1 MSDERAIDRNDPF
14 PKLTPGA
21 ITGVERIQ
29 GDGAAMRVEPGEAAH
44 EAGAVVIHYAEGSLR
59 VEELACGALRLQAS
73 VAGAEPAD
81 SFAIA
86 GEPESVAV
94 EVSREAGDSGD
105 GGRAGGGRGDVR
117 RAGGGGRGGGQPAA
131 AGGGAGPLAG
141 GNTGRHGDDGVDPG
155 RPGAAAGVHIRG
167 ERFVVD
173 VTGAGIFV
181 AAADDGRALY
191 STAGAPF
198 YYSRS
203 RIGAAVRLDPSDRI
217 YGLGERMGYLD
228 KRGRRYINWNN
239 DNPFIRETTDPLYQ
253 SIPMWLRV
261 TPPGDDADRLSGGA
275 GRGAPGGSSA
285 PPGSRESAAVDRPDA
300 PPATATGA
308 PTAAGVFIDYPGAC
322 WLDADSSDENIFRM
336 HHTEGAATIYIVPG
350 PRIDDVVA
358 QYTALTGRM
367 PMPPKWALGFH
378 QSRYSYTSAACAEE
392 VAGEFRARDIPCDA
406 VYLDI
411 HYMDGYR
418 VFTWDR
424 DAFPDPPGM
433 LDRLR
438 DRGIRVVTIV
448 DPGVKAD
455 PDYHVYRDGVRDD
468 VFARR
473 STGEIYHGAV
483 WPGTAAFPDFTCER
497 TRTFW
502 ARGHEAL
509 LGAGV
514 SGIWNDMNEP
524 ADFTG
529 TDADRIGFGPPLDL
543 MLDRDGDRRPLTAY
557 HNAYANEMARATREA
572 FAEFLPEERPFV
584 LTRAGYAGIQRH
596 AAVWNGDVDSSW
608 HHLAQSIPMFL
619 NMGLSGVPF
628 LGTDIGGFQFNATAE
643 LYVRWLQYAVF
654 TPYMRAH
661 TALGTDDHEP
671 WAFGKEAE
679 EIARE
684 SINLRYRL
692 LPYVYSVFREAAGSG
707 RPVMRTLAS
716 AFPGDARAYGIS
728 DQFLFGPS
736 LLVAPVLTPDQR
748 RRPLYLP
755 EGVWYELHSGERFE
769 GPLELFADA
778 PLSRIPVFVRA
789 PAVIPM
795 QRPVPHTGVE
805 PAEIEL
811 HAFAGRPGETGVFEL
826 YDDDGVSHAAGEGA
840 YRLLR
845 LEVESGG
852 VPRTGAP
859 EAAPGEART
868 ASPADSAA
876 GTAVLR
882 IETLHDEYEGG
893 PRQLVVMSGGR
904 QSDDRRLAE
913 IALDELPRSVRI

>member
-14 PKLTPGA
+14 PRLTPGA

-44 EAGAVVIHYAEGSLR
+44 EAGAVVVHYAEGSLR

-81 SFAIA
+81 SFALD

-94 EVSREAGDSGD
+94 EVSRAVD
-105 GGRAGGGRGDVR
+105 GRGAGGLS
-117 RAGGGGRGGGQPAA
+117 
-131 AGGGAGPLAG
+131 GGGAGS
-141 GNTGRHGDDGVDPG
+141 G
-155 RPGAAAGVHIRG
+155 RPGGGGGPADPPGGDAGDSAGDTHIRG

-173 VTGAGIFV
+173 VTEAGITV
-181 AAADDGRALY
+181 TAAGDGRALY

-198 YYSRS
+198 FFSRS
-203 RIGAAVRLDPSDRI
+203 RIGAAVALDPGDRI

-261 TPPGDDADRLSGGA
+261 TPPGGGEHRLPVRA
-275 GRGAPGGSSA
+275 GSA
-285 PPGSRESAAVDRPDA
+285 TPEDGEA
-300 PPATATGA
+300 ATGFPRPA
-308 PTAAGVFIDYPGAC
+308 EGEAAAPPTAAGIFIDYPGAC
-322 WLDADSSDENIFRM
+322 WLDADSSNENIFRV
-336 HHTEGAATIYIVPG
+336 HHTERAATMYVFPG

-378 QSRYSYTSAACAEE
+378 QSRYSYTNAARAEE
-392 VAGEFRARDIPCDA
+392 VAGEFRAREIPCDA
-406 VYLDI
+406 IYLDI

-433 LDRLR
+433 LERLR

-483 WPGTAAFPDFTCER
+483 WPGTAAFPDFTCDR

-628 LGTDIGGFQFNATAE
+628 LGTDIGGFQFNASAE

-661 TALGTDDHEP
+661 TAVDTGDHEP
-671 WAFGKEAE
+671 WAFGEQAE

-728 DQFLFGPS
+728 DQYLFGPS

-795 QRPVPHTGVE
+795 QRPAPHTGV
-805 PAEIEL
+805 AADEIEL
-811 HAFAGRPGETGVFEL
+811 HAFAGRAGETGVFEL
-826 YDDDGVSHAAGEGA
+826 YDDDGVSHAAAEGA

-845 LEVESGG
+845 LEVESSG
-852 VPRTGAP
+852 TSDAGAP
-859 EAAPGEART
+859 QMAPGEARPG
-868 ASPADSAA
+868 SSGDSAA

-893 PRQLVVMSGGR
+893 PRQLVVMSGGVR
-904 QSDDRRLAE
+904 SDDRRRAE
-913 IALDELPRSVRI
+913 LSLDELPRSVRI